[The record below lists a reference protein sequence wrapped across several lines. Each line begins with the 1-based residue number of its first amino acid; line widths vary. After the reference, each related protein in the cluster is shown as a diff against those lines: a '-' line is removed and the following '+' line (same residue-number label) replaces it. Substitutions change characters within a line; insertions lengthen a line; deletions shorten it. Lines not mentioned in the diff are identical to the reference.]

1 MYKVHVLSEYPS
13 EKMLTSTKRHSSVGD
28 IEVDGFD
35 DGTPEEEGDTLGG
48 GVSSM
53 QCKKPVPLQIEVVS
67 EREENV
73 RGYVL
78 CNSYDEM
85 T

>member
-1 MYKVHVLSEYPS
+1 
-13 EKMLTSTKRHSSVGD
+13 MLTSTQKHTSVGER
-28 IEVDGFD
+28 EVEGFD
-35 DGTPEEEGDTLGG
+35 VGTPEEEGDTNGG
-48 GVSSM
+48 GVSTM

>member
-1 MYKVHVLSEYPS
+1 M
-13 EKMLTSTKRHSSVGD
+13 GD

-53 QCKKPVPLQIEVVS
+53 QCKKPVVLQIEVVS
-67 EREENV
+67 EREGNV

-78 CNSYDEM
+78 CNSYIEM